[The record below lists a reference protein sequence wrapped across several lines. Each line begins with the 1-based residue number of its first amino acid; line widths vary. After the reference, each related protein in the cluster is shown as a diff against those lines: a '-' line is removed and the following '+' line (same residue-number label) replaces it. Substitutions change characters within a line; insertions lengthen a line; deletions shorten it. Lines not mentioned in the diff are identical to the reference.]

1 MAKLR
6 VLGEN
11 PPPPRG
17 NGENQLRE
25 LRDYLTRMK
34 DELEFLLTHLGEDNL
49 DGGLTEHL
57 RRIREQSGQISGI
70 QEKITDI
77 EGEISDID
85 TALSGKQDTL
95 TFDDA
100 PTASSSN
107 PVKSGG
113 VHTGLQRK
121 ADRNL
126 LRNWYFPGGGTG
138 AGIFPVNTRGQA
150 SYTGGYCCDGWY
162 GRGSLPVSLTAG
174 GLQITATAGTLR
186 GFTQSVDSR
195 EALVGKKVTASILLD
210 GWTFTSDSDGFP
222 KFGLFAGGRVY
233 QWTLD
238 VISKSI
244 TGAGLWSVTGTIPDT
259 ILDYNKL
266 NIALHLNK
274 TGGSATIVAAK
285 LELGD
290 EQTLA
295 HRENGVWVL
304 NEIPDYEQ
312 ELIRCATS
320 VANAGS
326 GSYDDPNCGKVI
338 AYA

>member
-49 DGGLTEHL
+49 DGGLTGYL
-57 RRIREQSGQISGI
+57 RQIDTSAENI
-70 QEKITDI
+70 ASIAE
-77 EGEISDID
+77 EISDID
-85 TALSGKQDTL
+85 TALR
-95 TFDDA
+95 
-100 PTASSSN
+100 
-107 PVKSGG
+107 
-113 VHTGLQRK
+113 RK
-121 ADRNL
+121 VGRNL

-174 GLQITATAGTLR
+174 GVQITATAGTLR

-210 GWTFTSDSDGFP
+210 GWTFTSDSNGFP

-259 ILDYNKL
+259 ILDYSKL
-266 NIALHLNK
+266 NFALHLNS
-274 TGGSATIVAAK
+274 TGGSTTIVAAK

-295 HRENGVWVL
+295 HRENGVWAL

-320 VANAGS
+320 VANAGT
-326 GSYDDPNCGKVI
+326 GAYDDPNCGKVI
-338 AYA
+338 AYT

>member
-1 MAKLR
+1 MARLR

-25 LRDYLTRMK
+25 LRDYLTRLK

-49 DGGLTEHL
+49 DGGLTEYL
-57 RRIREQSGQISGI
+57 RQIREQSGQISGI

-85 TALSGKQDTL
+85 TAL
-95 TFDDA
+95 
-100 PTASSSN
+100 
-107 PVKSGG
+107 
-113 VHTGLQRK
+113 QRK
-121 ADRNL
+121 AGRNL
-126 LRNWYFPGGGTG
+126 LRNWYFHGGGTG

-162 GRGSLPVSLTAG
+162 GRGSLPISLTAG
-174 GLQITATAGTLR
+174 GVQITATAGTLR

-210 GWTFTSDSDGFP
+210 GWTFTSDGDGFP
-222 KFGLFAGGRVY
+222 KFGLFAGDRVY

-259 ILDYNKL
+259 VLDYSKL
-266 NIALHLNK
+266 NFALHLNSNV
-274 TGGSATIVAAK
+274 GSTTIVAAK
-285 LELGD
+285 LEFGE

-295 HRENGVWVL
+295 HQENGAWLL
-304 NEIPDYEQ
+304 NEIPDYEG
-312 ELIRCATS
+312 ELIRCMTS
-320 VANAGS
+320 VANAGT
-326 GSYDDPNCGKVI
+326 GTYDDPYCGKVI
-338 AYA
+338 AFE

>member
-49 DGGLTEHL
+49 DGGLTEYL

-85 TALSGKQDTL
+85 TAL
-95 TFDDA
+95 
-100 PTASSSN
+100 
-107 PVKSGG
+107 
-113 VHTGLQRK
+113 QRK
-121 ADRNL
+121 AGRNL

-266 NIALHLNK
+266 NFALHLNS
-274 TGGSATIVAAK
+274 TGGSTTIVAAK

-295 HRENGVWVL
+295 HQENGVWVL
-304 NEIPDYEQ
+304 NEIPDYEE

-326 GSYDDPNCGKVI
+326 ETYDDPYCGKVI
-338 AYA
+338 AYV

>member
-1 MAKLR
+1 MARLR

-49 DGGLTEHL
+49 DSGLTDS
-57 RRIREQSGQISGI
+57 IKQIQTQTGEI
-70 QEKITDI
+70 EDI
-77 EGEISDID
+77 NAEISDID

-95 TFDDA
+95 TFDDS
-100 PTASSSN
+100 PTSGSDN

-113 VHTGLQRK
+113 IFAGLQRK

-150 SYTGGYCCDGWY
+150 SYAGGYCCDGWY

-174 GLQITATAGTLR
+174 GVQITATAGTLR

-222 KFGLFAGGRVY
+222 KFGLFAGDRVY

-259 ILDYNKL
+259 ILNYSKL
-266 NIALHLNK
+266 NFALHLNSN
-274 TGGSATIVAAK
+274 GGSTTIVAAK

-295 HRENGVWVL
+295 HQENGVWVL
-304 NEIPDYEQ
+304 NEIPNYEE
-312 ELIRCATS
+312 ELIKCQTS
-320 VANAGS
+320 VANAGT
-326 GSYDDPNCGKVI
+326 GTYDDPNCGKAI
-338 AYA
+338 AYV

>member
-1 MAKLR
+1 MARLR

-17 NGENQLRE
+17 TGENQLLE
-25 LRDYLTRMK
+25 LRDYITRLK
-34 DELEFLLTHLGEDNL
+34 DELEYLLTHLGEDNL
-49 DGGLTEHL
+49 DSGLTDS
-57 RRIREQSGQISGI
+57 IKQI
-70 QEKITDI
+70 QTQD
-77 EGEISDID
+77 GEIEDINAEIENIND
-85 TALSGKQDTL
+85 ALEGKQDTL

-113 VHTGLQRK
+113 VYAGLQRK
-121 ADRNL
+121 ANRNL

-150 SYTGGYCCDGWY
+150 SYTRGYCCDGWY
-162 GRGSLPVSLTAG
+162 GRGSLPISLAAG

-222 KFGLFAGGRVY
+222 KFGLFAGDRVY

-259 ILDYNKL
+259 ILDYSKL
-266 NIALHLNK
+266 NFAVHLNSN
-274 TGGSATIVAAK
+274 GGSTTIVAAK

-295 HRENGVWVL
+295 HQENGVWVL
-304 NEIPDYEQ
+304 NEIPDYEE

-320 VANAGS
+320 VANAGT
-326 GSYDDPNCGKVI
+326 GTYDDPNCGKVI